1 MQMKKVYIIAEA
13 GVNHNG
19 SPALARKLALAAM
32 KAGAD
37 AVKFQTFKA
46 ELLAAP
52 SARKA
57 GYQVKATG
65 GGDSQLA
72 MLKKLELSR
81 EAHLA
86 LKAYCRKLGIEFLSS
101 PFDMDSAEF
110 LLSLGLRTMK
120 IPSGEIT
127 NLPLLRRLGRS
138 GRKIIISTGMATLAE
153 VGAALKALY
162 AAGARKADITLL
174 HCNTEYPTPLTDV
187 NLKAMAAMGR
197 QFGLRYGYS
206 DHTAGIIVPVAAA
219 ALGAEVL
226 EKHLT
231 LDKRMEGPDHK
242 ASLEPA
248 EFAAMVAGVRAVEQ
262 ALGDG
267 VKRPTPSERRNAPV
281 ARKSLT
287 AAAPIARGEKF
298 TDKNVAAMRPG
309 GGLSPMLWDR
319 VMGKKARRAFAPGE
333 KIKL

>member
-1 MQMKKVYIIAEA
+1 MKKRVYIIAEA

-19 SPALARKLALAAM
+19 SFALAKRLALAAK

-46 ELLAAP
+46 ELLASP

-57 GYQVKATG
+57 GYQVRTTG
-65 GGDSQLA
+65 KDDSQLA
-72 MLKKLELSR
+72 MLRKLELGR
-81 EAHLA
+81 EAHLK
-86 LKAYCRKLGIEFLSS
+86 LKVYCRALGIDFLSS
-101 PFDMDSAEF
+101 PFDLPSADF
-110 LLSLGLRTMK
+110 LLGLGLRFMK

-127 NLPLLRRLGRS
+127 NLPLLRKLGAS
-138 GRKIIISTGMATLAE
+138 GKPVILSTGMATLAE
-153 VGAALKALY
+153 VGAALKALC
-162 AAGARKADITLL
+162 AAGARKKDLFLL
-174 HCNTEYPTPLTDV
+174 HCNTEYPTPMRDV
-187 NLKAMAAMGR
+187 NLRAMAAMGKK
-197 QFGLRYGYS
+197 FGLRYGYS
-206 DHTAGIIVPVAAA
+206 DHTQGIAVPVAAA
-219 ALGAEVL
+219 ALGAQML

-231 LDKRMEGPDHK
+231 LDNRMKGPDHR

-248 EFAAMVAGVRAVEQ
+248 GFAAMVAGVRAVEE

-267 VKRPTPSERRNAPV
+267 AKRPTPSERRNAPV

-287 AAAPIARGEKF
+287 AAAPIKKGERF
-298 TDKNVAAMRPG
+298 TDTNLAAMRPG

-319 VMGKKARRAFAPGE
+319 VIGRRARRAFAPGE

>member
-1 MQMKKVYIIAEA
+1 MKKHVYIIAEA

-19 SPALARKLALAAM
+19 SPALARKLALAA
-32 KAGAD
+32 KRAGAD

-57 GYQVKATG
+57 GYQVRTTG
-65 GGDSQLA
+65 KDDSQLA

-81 EAHLA
+81 AAHLR
-86 LKAYCRKLGIEFLSS
+86 LKAYCRRLGIEFLSS
-101 PFDMDSAEF
+101 PFDLDSAAF
-110 LLSLGLRTMK
+110 LLKLGLRTMK

-127 NLPLLRRLGRS
+127 NLPLLRLLGRS
-138 GRKIIISTGMATLAE
+138 GKKLIISSGMATLAE
-153 VGAALKALY
+153 VEASLKALY

-174 HCNTEYPTPLTDV
+174 HCNTEYPTPPRDV
-187 NLKAMAAMGR
+187 NLKAMAAMGAR
-197 QFGLRYGYS
+197 FGLKFGYS
-206 DHTAGIIVPVAAA
+206 DHTEGITVPVAAA
-219 ALGAEVL
+219 ALGAEVI

-231 LDKRMEGPDHK
+231 LDKRMKGPDHK

-248 EFAAMVAGVRAVEQ
+248 EFAAMVTAVRAVEE

-281 ARKSLT
+281 ARKSIT
-287 AAAPIARGEKF
+287 AAAPISKGERF
-298 TDKNVAAMRPG
+298 TGENLSAMRPG
-309 GGLSPMLWDR
+309 GGLSPMLWDS
-319 VMGKKARRAFAPGE
+319 VLGKKARRAFAPGE

>member
-1 MQMKKVYIIAEA
+1 MRKRVYIIAEA

-19 SPALARKLALAAM
+19 SPALARKLALAAK

-46 ELLAAP
+46 ELLASP
-52 SARKA
+52 KARKA
-57 GYQVKATG
+57 GYQVKTTG
-65 GGDSQLA
+65 KDDSQLA

-81 EAHLA
+81 EAHLS
-86 LKAYCRKLGIEFLSS
+86 LKAYCRKLGIDFLSS
-101 PFDMDSAEF
+101 PFDLGSADF
-110 LLSLGLRTMK
+110 LLALGLRTMK

-153 VGAALKALY
+153 VEAALKALY
-162 AAGARKADITLL
+162 AAGARKPDVTLL
-174 HCNTEYPTPLTDV
+174 HCNTEYPTPLKDV
-187 NLKAMAAMGR
+187 NLKAMAAMGAK
-197 QFGLRYGYS
+197 FGLRCGYS
-206 DHTAGIIVPVAAA
+206 DHTAGITVPVAAA
-219 ALGAEVL
+219 ALGAEVI

-231 LDKRMEGPDHK
+231 LDRNMKGPDHK

-248 EFAAMVAGVRAVEQ
+248 EFAAMVAGVRAVEE

-267 VKRPTPSERRNAPV
+267 AKRPSPSERKNAPV

-287 AAAPIARGEKF
+287 AVAPIAKGEKF
-298 TDKNVAAMRPG
+298 NDRNMAAMRPG

-319 VMGKKARRAFAPGE
+319 VAGRKARRAFAPGE
-333 KIKL
+333 KISL

>member
-1 MQMKKVYIIAEA
+1 MKRIYIIAEA

-19 SPALARKLALAAM
+19 SPALACRLALAAK

-52 SARKA
+52 AARKA
-57 GYQVKATG
+57 GYQTRATG

-81 EAHLA
+81 AAHLS
-86 LKAYCRKLGIEFLSS
+86 LKAHCRELGIEFLSS
-101 PFDMDSAEF
+101 PFDLESAEF

-127 NLPLLRRLGRS
+127 NLPLLRLIGRS
-138 GRKIIISTGMATLAE
+138 GRRIIISTGMATLPE
-153 VGAALKALY
+153 VAAALKALY
-162 AAGARKADITLL
+162 DAGARKGDITLL
-174 HCNTEYPTPLTDV
+174 HCNTEYPTPLRDV

-197 QFGLRYGYS
+197 RFGLRYGYS
-206 DHTAGIIVPVAAA
+206 DHTAGITVPVAAA
-219 ALGAEVL
+219 ALGAEVI

-231 LDKRMEGPDHK
+231 LDKKLEGPDHK

-248 EFAAMVAGVRAVEQ
+248 EFKAMVDAVRAVEL
-262 ALGDG
+262 ALGDEK
-267 VKRPTPSERRNAPV
+267 KRPSPSERKNAPV
-281 ARKSLT
+281 ARKSIT
-287 AAAPIARGEKF
+287 AAAGIARGERF
-298 TDKNVAAMRPG
+298 TDRNIAALRPG
-309 GGLSPMLWDR
+309 GGVSPMLWDK
-319 VMGKKARRAFAPGE
+319 VLGKKARRDFKPGE
-333 KIKL
+333 KIEL